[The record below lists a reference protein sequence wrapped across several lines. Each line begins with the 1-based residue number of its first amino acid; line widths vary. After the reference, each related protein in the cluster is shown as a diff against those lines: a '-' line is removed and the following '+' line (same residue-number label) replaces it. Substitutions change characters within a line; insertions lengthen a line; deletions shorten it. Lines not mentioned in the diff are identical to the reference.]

1 MLVLNMEECTCRLR
15 FRLLARRCVGLV
27 RVTAVYDICSYR
39 VISSLEIDI
48 VAGLGDGVR
57 SKVSV
62 FLTSVC

>member
-1 MLVLNMEECTCRLR
+1 M
-15 FRLLARRCVGLV
+15 GLV

-39 VISSLEIDI
+39 VVPSLEIDI

>member
-1 MLVLNMEECTCRLR
+1 M
-15 FRLLARRCVGLV
+15 GLV

-39 VISSLEIDI
+39 VVPSLEIDV

>member
-1 MLVLNMEECTCRLR
+1 M
-15 FRLLARRCVGLV
+15 GLV
-27 RVTAVYDICSYR
+27 RVTAVYDILCSYR
-39 VISSLEIDI
+39 VVPSLEIDI